1 MGNEDFH
8 LNGWL
13 VEVSGGRI
21 CRDGETLH
29 LEPQIM
35 RALSVLAHNHN
46 EVVSKDRLIEAVWG
60 HMQVSDAAL
69 TRCIFEIRQAFG
81 DSARESNI
89 VETVPKVGYRL
100 VASMQAPSHQ
110 RRHSRRIIRTAL
122 AATVVLT
129 AFMAFGNSSNIVDAN
144 IADTRE
150 PPTNNKLAYDAYKKG
165 MSYLLHGDYLQ
176 NENAIPMFERAIELD
191 PDFGWAYVAL
201 SSALVRHAGL
211 YGGDRLEEAWAAAN
225 KGVELEPMLAHS
237 HDAIGVM
244 HLASGDI
251 DQALVAFQR
260 AYTLDPKHWRSAFN
274 AAKVHLSRSE
284 YEQAEVLLK
293 QTLRFAPNN
302 VEAMTQLGFAYLR
315 MSDIDNARHWLNAA
329 LDQAPSGIHP
339 TVLMALLEMA
349 VGEVDKSIKHCER
362 VQKILPLHESC
373 LHLLGVNNLMAGNN
387 NEAKKWFD
395 MAMKIEQVSDI
406 AELGKAQ
413 ALIADG
419 KMDQGLEIVHIVLKR
434 TLAEIHGEETSS
446 EKYRTIAA
454 SYALIGDTA
463 NALDWL
469 EKSADSGYHFYIWDA
484 KDPALASLHGEPR
497 FENVMADSGSLRV
510 SSGP

>member
-1 MGNEDFH
+1 MGNKDFH

-46 EVVSKDRLIEAVWG
+46 EVVSKDHLIEAIWG
-60 HMQVSDAAL
+60 HLHVSDAAL

-81 DSARESNI
+81 DNARESKI

-100 VASMQAPSHQ
+100 VASMQAPSH
-110 RRHSRRIIRTAL
+110 RREYLRRIIQTSF
-122 AATVVLT
+122 AATATLITLMVI
-129 AFMAFGNSSNIVDAN
+129 GNSSIVVDASN
-144 IADTRE
+144 ADTRE

-191 PDFGWAYVAL
+191 PDFGWAHVAL
-201 SSALVRHAGL
+201 SSSLVRHANL

-225 KGVELEPMLAHS
+225 KGAQLEPLLAHS
-237 HDAIGVM
+237 HDAIGVL

-260 AYTLDPKHWRSAFN
+260 AYTLDPRHWRSAFN
-274 AAKVHLSRSE
+274 AAKAHLSRSE
-284 YEQAEVLLK
+284 YEQAEALLQ
-293 QTLRFAPNN
+293 QTLRVAPNN

-315 MSDIDNARHWLNAA
+315 MSDIDNARLWLNAA
-329 LDQAPSGIHP
+329 LERAPRGIHP
-339 TVLMALLEMA
+339 TMLMALLEMS
-349 VGEVDKSIKHCER
+349 VGEVDKSISHCER
-362 VQKILPLHESC
+362 VQKILPLHKSC
-373 LHLLGVNNLMAGNN
+373 LHLLGVNNLLAGNN
-387 NEAKKWFD
+387 NEAQKWFD
-395 MAMKIEQVSDI
+395 MASKIEQVSNI

-413 ALIADG
+413 ALMADG
-419 KMDQGLEIVHIVLKR
+419 KTDQGLAIVHSVLKR
-434 TLAEIHGEETSS
+434 TLAEIDGSETPSEE
-446 EKYRTIAA
+446 YRTIAA

-469 EKSADSGYHFYIWDA
+469 ERAADSGYHFYIWDA

-497 FENVMADSGSLRV
+497 FENVLAASGSLRV
-510 SSGP
+510 SAGR